1 MKLEKLRSLMAEH
14 GIDYYV
20 IPTDD
25 FHASE
30 YVGDYFQA
38 REYISGF
45 TGSAGTLL
53 VGKEFAGLW
62 TDGRYF
68 LQAAS
73 ELEGSGIELMKM
85 GVEGVPTLTEYL
97 KEHCSEQSV
106 LMEDVSAPAL

>member
-1 MKLEKLRSLMAEH
+1 MKLEKLRNLMNEA

-38 REYISGF
+38 RAYISGF
-45 TGSAGTLL
+45 SGSAGTLL
-53 VGKEFAGLW
+53 AGKEFAGLW

-68 LQAAS
+68 LQAS
-73 ELEGSGIELMKM
+73 MQLEGSGIYFPDSDHSCGTCANDAK
-85 GVEGVPTLTEYL
+85 PIR
-97 KEHCSEQSV
+97 H
-106 LMEDVSAPAL
+106 AFF